1 MARVAAELR
10 EHILAFWRGHSE
22 AWQLSGVTQREYC
35 EQQGVSLKNFGNWRA
50 QLKRIA
56 IAGADARWG
65 HYPRLRH
72 MASPMANPGAGHMA
86 KKRAVAPLPA
96 SAPAPV
102 PAAGARRQFSE
113 EAKQRIVAETCRPG
127 ASVSAV
133 ARRYGIDLR
142 LLFRWRRAFEAE
154 PLPERLEF
162 VSVEVGD
169 GNEPPLVVNP
179 CDGGLP

>member
-1 MARVAAELR
+1 
-10 EHILAFWRGHSE
+10 
-22 AWQLSGVTQREYC
+22 
-35 EQQGVSLKNFGNWRA
+35 
-50 QLKRIA
+50 
-56 IAGADARWG
+56 
-65 HYPRLRH
+65 
-72 MASPMANPGAGHMA
+72 MA